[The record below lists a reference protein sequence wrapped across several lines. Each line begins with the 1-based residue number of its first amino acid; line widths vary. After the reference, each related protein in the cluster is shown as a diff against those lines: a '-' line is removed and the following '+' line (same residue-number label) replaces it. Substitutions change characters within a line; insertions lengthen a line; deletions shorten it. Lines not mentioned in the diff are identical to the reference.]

1 MTTTTQLSE
10 LTGNYVLDE
19 APTRIGFV
27 ARQAMVTK
35 VRGHFHEFDGNA
47 HLDGDDPSK
56 SSLQLTIQAK
66 SIQTRNE
73 LRDEHLRSHFLDVP
87 NYPTVSFTSTEVEQV
102 NETSFIVT
110 GDLTI
115 RGVTKPISVEMVLTG
130 AENDSRG
137 NFGVGFEGTAI
148 INRKDWGVS
157 WNALVE
163 GGGVLVSENVVLE
176 FEVAAI
182 RRS

>member
-56 SSLQLTIQAK
+56 SSAQLTIQAK

-115 RGVTKPISVEMVLTG
+115 RGVTKPVSVEMELTG

-157 WNALVE
+157 WNAVVE
-163 GGGVLVSENVVLE
+163 GGGVLIGEQVTLE

-182 RRS
+182 RQS